1 MLKNQENDE
10 LVNPKN
16 NIYTVS
22 DFSNRLKNLI
32 EKNFSFISIKGEI
45 SNISQPSS
53 GHIYFTL
60 KDEKAEIKAVMFR
73 GYNNNVNFNLQDG
86 MEVIATGDVSVYNLR
101 GYHQLIVKNIE
112 IAGKGSLFL
121 AFEKLK
127 TKLSD
132 KGIFSEIHKKQ
143 LPKFPLEIGIIT
155 SETGAAVED
164 MINILSRRAPHIQLN
179 LRPTIVQGIEASNDI
194 IQAIN
199 EFDKNENIE
208 LIILGRGGGSFEDL
222 WCFNEEKLI
231 YKIFECHTPIITG
244 IGHETDFTLSDFVSD
259 LRAPT
264 PSAAAELASISLD
277 ELENKLMNFK
287 NRFSELLNIS
297 LNNSWQRLDNILLR
311 YGFQK
316 PSLLVDSKKQYLIEK
331 SEQMRKNFKNSLNL
345 KSYNLESIKSKL
357 HIIDPKLILK
367 RGYSIVYKN
376 SKTKIVKSIQEI
388 KNEENI
394 FVKMSDGELQTQ
406 IKKIIKNEKK

>member
-1 MLKNQENDE
+1 ME
-10 LVNPKN
+10 LFNSKN

-73 GYNNNVNFNLQDG
+73 GYNNNISFNLQDG

-101 GYHQLIVKNIE
+101 GYHQLIVKNID

-132 KGIFSEIHKKQ
+132 KGLFNEVHKKQ

-155 SETGAAVED
+155 SATGAAVED
-164 MINILSRRAPHIQLN
+164 IINILSRRAPHIKLN
-179 LRPTIVQGIEASNDI
+179 LRPTIVQGIKASNDI

-208 LIILGRGGGSFEDL
+208 LIILARGGGSFEDL
-222 WCFNEEKLI
+222 WCFNEENLI
-231 YKIFECHTPIITG
+231 DKIFECHTPIITG

-264 PSAAAELASISLD
+264 PSAAAELASISLH
-277 ELENKLMNFK
+277 ELQNKLMNFE

-316 PSLLVDSKKQYLIEK
+316 PSLLVESKKQYLIEK
-331 SEQMRKNFKNSLNL
+331 SDQMKKNLKNSLNL

-394 FVKMSDGELQTQ
+394 FVKMSDGSLQTQ